1 MVHKVQIMSDEEAIR
16 YNQWQKDLDSVC
28 DNIKLC
34 ICWSI
39 CIFVFVYIIVYLKEI
54 LEKSAINNVTAFALA
69 EVFSRVFTYTNTY
82 EPIEGTGNDTG
93 NGNKKNSFVA
103 SSEVQLRPKNQK
115 MMEINGQENM
125 RRVMLIYLSDDYKG

>member
-39 CIFVFVYIIVYLKEI
+39 CIFVFVYLIVLIIVAEIEFRETNDYNHGSDYL
-54 LEKSAINNVTAFALA
+54 
-69 EVFSRVFTYTNTY
+69 
-82 EPIEGTGNDTG
+82 
-93 NGNKKNSFVA
+93 
-103 SSEVQLRPKNQK
+103 
-115 MMEINGQENM
+115 
-125 RRVMLIYLSDDYKG
+125 LSVDGSLS

>member
-39 CIFVFVYIIVYLKEI
+39 CIFVFVYLIVLIIVTEIEFRETNDYNHDSDYL
-54 LEKSAINNVTAFALA
+54 
-69 EVFSRVFTYTNTY
+69 
-82 EPIEGTGNDTG
+82 
-93 NGNKKNSFVA
+93 
-103 SSEVQLRPKNQK
+103 
-115 MMEINGQENM
+115 
-125 RRVMLIYLSDDYKG
+125 LSVDGSLSQ

>member
-1 MVHKVQIMSDEEAIR
+1 MGGTKSTLGFTTS
-16 YNQWQKDLDSVC
+16 K
-28 DNIKLC
+28 
-34 ICWSI
+34 
-39 CIFVFVYIIVYLKEI
+39 YIIVYLKEI

-82 EPIEGTGNDTG
+82 EPIEGTGNGVGD
-93 NGNKKNSFVA
+93 GNKKNSFVA